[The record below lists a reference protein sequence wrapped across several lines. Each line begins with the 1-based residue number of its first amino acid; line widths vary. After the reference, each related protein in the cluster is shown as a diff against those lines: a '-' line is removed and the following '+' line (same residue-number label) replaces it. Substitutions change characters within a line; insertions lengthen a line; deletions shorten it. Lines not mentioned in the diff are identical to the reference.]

1 MTATAFNQRTI
12 DEFHAKQGRGIGGWG
27 DNLLLMTSRGARSG
41 QEFTTPL
48 VCRRLG
54 DDFVVV
60 ASRGGAPDHPRWYR
74 NVQVNPL
81 VEIEVAAPGG
91 TEILKARARVV
102 PTGPER
108 DRLDAFMTE
117 VWPAFKTY
125 AERTS
130 RVIPVIVLEPAG

>member
-1 MTATAFNQRTI
+1 MTPPPALP
-12 DEFHAKQGRGIGGWG
+12 AKLEHFIGG
-27 DNLLLMTSRGARSG
+27 T
-41 QEFTTPL
+41 L
-48 VCRRLG
+48 VPS
-54 DDFVVV
+54 DFVVV

-74 NVQVNPL
+74 NVQVDPL

-108 DRLDAFMTE
+108 DRLYAFMTE

-130 RVIPVIVLEPAG
+130 RVIPVIVREPAG